1 MNILVTLDSNYV
13 TPLCTMLS
21 SLIRSNP
28 RTAFDIYVAYAH
40 LTEADFQR
48 IGKAVDGSGSRIIG
62 IRVPD
67 SLFEKAPVLKRIT
80 KATYYRLF
88 ASMYLPET
96 LERILYI
103 DPDTLILRDIS
114 ALYHLPF
121 GDNFFAGC
129 THMNSFTNFVQTAR
143 LGMSPKNAYI
153 NAGVLLINLRALR
166 AFFSP
171 NDVFDFVE
179 RHASTLFLAD
189 QDVLNALYGDRILP
203 LDAEVYNCDERVYRR
218 ILKKFGKAGAESL
231 VRHKTCILHY
241 DGKYKPWKP
250 NYKGE
255 LLQFYPHAAR
265 CPSKLLRTKSV

>member
-203 LDAEVYNCDERVYRR
+203 LDAEIYNCDERVYRR

-231 VRHKTCILHY
+231 VRQKTCILHY

-255 LLQFYPHAAR
+255 LIQFYPHAAR

>member
-153 NAGVLLINLRALR
+153 NAGILLINLRALR

-231 VRHKTCILHY
+231 VRQKTCILHY

-255 LLQFYPHAAR
+255 LIQFYPHAAR
-265 CPSKLLRTKSV
+265 CPSKLLWTKSV

>member
-153 NAGVLLINLRALR
+153 NAGILLINLRALR

-231 VRHKTCILHY
+231 VRQKTCILHY

-255 LLQFYPHAAR
+255 LIQFYPHAAR

>member
-143 LGMSPKNAYI
+143 LGMSPKSAYI
-153 NAGVLLINLRALR
+153 NAGILLINLRALR

-231 VRHKTCILHY
+231 VRQKTCILHY

-255 LLQFYPHAAR
+255 LIQFYPHAAR

>member
-241 DGKYKPWKP
+241 DKYKPWKP

-255 LLQFYPHAAR
+255 LIQFYPHAAR

>member
-103 DPDTLILRDIS
+103 DPDTLILHDIS

-153 NAGVLLINLRALR
+153 NAGILLINLRALR

-231 VRHKTCILHY
+231 VRQKTCILHY

-255 LLQFYPHAAR
+255 LIQFYPHAAR

>member
-153 NAGVLLINLRALR
+153 NAGILLINLRALR

-203 LDAEVYNCDERVYRR
+203 LDAEIYNCDERVYRR

-231 VRHKTCILHY
+231 VRQKTCILHY

-255 LLQFYPHAAR
+255 LIQFYPHAAR

>member
-153 NAGVLLINLRALR
+153 NAGILLINLRALR

-203 LDAEVYNCDERVYRR
+203 LDAEVYNCDERMYRR

-231 VRHKTCILHY
+231 VRQKTCILHY

-255 LLQFYPHAAR
+255 LIQFYPHAAR

>member
-21 SLIRSNP
+21 SLICSNP

-121 GDNFFAGC
+121 GDNF
-129 THMNSFTNFVQTAR
+129 
-143 LGMSPKNAYI
+143 
-153 NAGVLLINLRALR
+153 LRA
-166 AFFSP
+166 
-171 NDVFDFVE
+171 
-179 RHASTLFLAD
+179 
-189 QDVLNALYGDRILP
+189 
-203 LDAEVYNCDERVYRR
+203 
-218 ILKKFGKAGAESL
+218 
-231 VRHKTCILHY
+231 VRT
-241 DGKYKPWKP
+241 
-250 NYKGE
+250 
-255 LLQFYPHAAR
+255 
-265 CPSKLLRTKSV
+265 

>member
-13 TPLCTMLS
+13 MPLCTMLS

-40 LTEADFQR
+40 LTEADFQK
-48 IGKAVDGSGSRIIG
+48 IGKAVEGSGSRIIG

-67 SLFEKAPVLKRIT
+67 LLFRNAPVLKRIT

-88 ASMYLPET
+88 ASMYLPEA
-96 LERILYI
+96 LERVLYI
-103 DPDTLILRDIS
+103 DPDTLILNDIS

-121 GDNFFAGC
+121 GDNFYAGC
-129 THMNSFTNFVQTAR
+129 THMSSFTNFVNTAR
-143 LGMSPKNAYI
+143 LGMSPHSAYI

-166 AFFSP
+166 AFFSS
-171 NDVFDFVE
+171 NQVFDFVE

-203 LDAEVYNCDERVYRR
+203 LNAEIYNCDERVYRR
-218 ILKKFGKAGAESL
+218 LRKKYGEAGANAFIKSE
-231 VRHKTCILHY
+231 TCILHY
-241 DGKYKPWKP
+241 DGQYKPW
-250 NYKGE
+250 NADYKGG
-255 LLQFYPHAAR
+255 LIHFYPYTAR
-265 CPSKLLRTKSV
+265 YQAQTLQAKGI

>member
-153 NAGVLLINLRALR
+153 NAGILLINLRALR

-231 VRHKTCILHY
+231 VRQKTCILHY

-250 NYKGE
+250 NYKGD
-255 LLQFYPHAAR
+255 LIQFYPHAAR
-265 CPSKLLRTKSV
+265 CPSKLLWTKSV

>member
-67 SLFEKAPVLKRIT
+67 ALFEKAPVLKRIT

-218 ILKKFGKAGAESL
+218 ILKKFGKTGAESI
-231 VRHKTCILHY
+231 VRQKTCILHY

>member
-103 DPDTLILRDIS
+103 DPDTMILRDIS

-153 NAGVLLINLRALR
+153 NAGILLINLRALR

-231 VRHKTCILHY
+231 VRQKTCILHY

-255 LLQFYPHAAR
+255 LIQFYPHAAR